1 MYNVIYTIPFNSKDG
16 NSYIIEIS
24 QDGATGSP
32 IELIGG
38 VSPFQI
44 EYNGEDFL
52 YNPSKLCGATIRLV
66 GDNIKLIGSD
76 KFQQLFSTNYQ
87 EFKVNLKRNDTIIWT
102 GFITPE
108 TYSQDFSHA
117 IYEFEIECISALS
130 SLQYVEFA
138 KTTDSVNIMDLIE
151 ECIEKSKGDYLHC
164 YIPQTY
170 NIDLQLLS
178 ISSNNFIDED
188 DKPMN
193 YKEILESICT
203 FLNWTITEYE
213 GNIYFIDV
221 DYIAKGL
228 TAYTDILTRGYPTV
242 NLSNSIELT
251 DVKSMGASN
260 TLSILGGY
268 NQATVIASDYEVD
281 NDRLFPE
288 FDFKPISENDKV
300 EFVKDNQK
308 YVKYFCYTPED
319 FTFYYYTLII
329 TYEGE
334 LKKYSWRESTTNEI
348 EQNNTEHNLAGCYA
362 VKTTDY
368 STDDIPSKLTYTDE
382 IEFRQ
387 TYKSEND
394 ILMGDF
400 TDYYEFKLFETNF
413 ENDYFIIDQDYKLAI
428 SLDLGR
434 CINSEHLMYDVGQ
447 KDSSVEEII
456 VNVPVALT
464 IGNYYYN
471 GSTWQDSFCK
481 FSIPVVYTPSNF
493 NNTYVSN
500 KNTNTFENNV
510 DQLSG
515 YLINIDKVLMGNINL
530 TAYNPVDTYELITP
544 EGKARSYFVK
554 DLKIECQRI
563 GSDSLFG
570 EGEKQ
575 DTKYTN
581 VVNEDYINECDD
593 ITFYITTK
601 NESELSLS
609 KVMYNGAILDTIAN
623 NITNSEVKPEEL
635 MIQRIV
641 GQYSN
646 PKYKL
651 TAEIEPIILPYSIV
665 TEKYLS
671 GKKFI
676 FGGGT
681 IDYYNHNAN
690 YNLIE
695 IN

>member
-1 MYNVIYTIPFNSKDG
+1 MYNVIYTIPFNGKDG
-16 NSYIIEIS
+16 NSYKTEIS
-24 QDGATGSP
+24 QDGATTTP
-32 IELIGG
+32 IQLIGG
-38 VSPFQI
+38 VSPFTI

-66 GDNIKLIGSD
+66 GDNINLIGSD

-87 EFKVNLKRNDTIIWT
+87 QFKVNLKRNDSIIWT
-102 GFITPE
+102 GFINPE
-108 TYSQDFSHA
+108 VYSQDFSHS
-117 IYEFEIECISALS
+117 IYDFEIECISALS
-130 SLQYVEFA
+130 TLQYIDFK

-151 ECIEKSKGDYLHC
+151 ECIAKSKGDYRHC

-170 NIDLQLLS
+170 NIDLQLLI
-178 ISSNNFIDED
+178 ISAYNFIDED

-193 YKEILESICT
+193 YKEILEAICT
-203 FLNWTITEYE
+203 FLNWTITECE

-288 FDFKPISENDKV
+288 FDFKPISLNDKV
-300 EFVKDNQK
+300 EMVKNKQM
-308 YVKYFCYTPED
+308 YVKYFCFTPLNY
-319 FTFYYYTLII
+319 TFYYYTLII
-329 TYEGE
+329 TYTGE
-334 LKKYSWRESTTNEI
+334 IKQYTWRESTTNEI
-348 EQNNTEHNLAGCYA
+348 EQNKIDHNLAGAYA
-362 VKTTDY
+362 VKTTNYDAENK
-368 STDDIPSKLTYTDE
+368 PSKLTYTDE
-382 IEFRQ
+382 IELRQ
-387 TYKSEND
+387 TYKSEDNVIMSEFVSLYD
-394 ILMGDF
+394 
-400 TDYYEFKLFETNF
+400 FKLLQTNF
-413 ENDYFIIDQDYKLAI
+413 DDSYVVIDSQYKLAI
-428 SLDLGR
+428 NFEMGR
-434 CINSEHLMYDVGQ
+434 CVNVEHLMYDIGQ
-447 KDSSVEEII
+447 KDSDSEEIV
-456 VNVPVALT
+456 VNVPVALAF
-464 IGNYYYN
+464 GNYYYN
-471 GSTWQDSFCK
+471 GTSWQDSFSK
-481 FSIPVVYTPSNF
+481 FNIRVIYSPSNF
-493 NNTYVSN
+493 NNAYVSN
-500 KNTNTFENNV
+500 ENTNTFENNV
-510 DQLSG
+510 DKLNG
-515 YLINIDKVLMGNINL
+515 YIVNIDRVLEGRPNL
-530 TAYNPVDTYELITP
+530 TIYSPENTTEMITP
-544 EGKARSYFVK
+544 EGHARSYFIRN
-554 DLKIECQRI
+554 LSIECQRI

-570 EGEKQ
+570 EEEKQ

-581 VVNEDYINECDD
+581 IVNEEYINECDD

-609 KVMYNGAILDTIAN
+609 KVIYNNEILDKISN
-623 NITNSEVKPEEL
+623 NITNSAVKPEEL

-641 GQYSN
+641 NQYKQ
-646 PKYKL
+646 PKIKL
-651 TAEIEPIILPYSIV
+651 SAEIEPVILPYTVS

-681 IDYYNHNAN
+681 IDYFENNAN

>member
-1 MYNVIYTIPFNSKDG
+1 MYSVIYTIPFNGKDG
-16 NSYIIEIS
+16 NSYLIEIS

-38 VSPFQI
+38 VSPFVI

-52 YNPSKLCGATIRLV
+52 YNPTKLCGATIRLV

-87 EFKVNLKRNDTIIWT
+87 EFKVNLKRNDNTIWT

-117 IYEFEIECISALS
+117 IYDFEIECISALS
-130 SLQYVEFA
+130 TLQYVEFI
-138 KTTDSVNIMDLIE
+138 KNTDTVTIMDLIE
-151 ECIEKSKGDYLHC
+151 ESITKSKGDYLHC
-164 YIPQTY
+164 YIPQAY

-178 ISSNNFIDED
+178 ISANNFIDED
-188 DKPMN
+188 EKPMN

-203 FLNWTITEYE
+203 FLNWTITEFE

-251 DVKSMGASN
+251 EAKSQGANN
-260 TLSILGGY
+260 TLTILGGY
-268 NQATVIASDYEVD
+268 NQVTVIASDYEVD

-300 EFVKDNQK
+300 ELEKDKQM
-308 YVKYFCYTPED
+308 YIKYFCFTPENY
-319 FTFYYYTLII
+319 TFYYYTLII
-329 TYEGE
+329 NYEGE
-334 LKKYSWRESTTNEI
+334 LEQYSWRESTKNEI
-348 EQNNTEHNLAGCYA
+348 EQNNRDHNLAGCYA

-368 STDDIPSKLTYTDE
+368 DTENVPPKLTYTDE
-382 IEFRQ
+382 IELRQ
-387 TYKSEND
+387 TYKTVD
-394 ILMGDF
+394 MPMCYF
-400 TDYYEFKLFETNF
+400 TDYYEFKMFETNF
-413 ENDYFIIDQDYKLAI
+413 QNDYFVVDQDYKLSI
-428 SLDLGR
+428 SFDLGR
-434 CINSEHLMYDVGQ
+434 CINTEHIMYNVGQ
-447 KDSSVEEII
+447 KNSDVEEII
-456 VNVPVALT
+456 VNVPVALSL
-464 IGNYYYN
+464 GNYYYN
-471 GSTWQDSFCK
+471 GTSWQDSFTK
-481 FSIPVVYTPSNF
+481 FNIPVVYTPSNF
-493 NNTYVSN
+493 NNTYVTN
-500 KNTNTFENNV
+500 KNTNTFDNNV

-515 YLINIDKVLMGNINL
+515 YLVNIDKVLMGNINL
-530 TAYNPVDTYELITP
+530 TVYNPVDTYELITP
-544 EGKARSYFVK
+544 EGQARSYFIK

-570 EGEKQ
+570 EEEKK

-593 ITFYITTK
+593 VTFYITSK

-609 KVMYNGAILDTIAN
+609 KVINNGAILDTISN
-623 NITNSEVKPEEL
+623 NITNSNVKPEEL

-641 GQYSN
+641 NQYQQ

-651 TAEIEPIILPYSIV
+651 SAEIEPVILPYSV
-665 TEKYLS
+665 CTEKYLS

-681 IDYYNHNAN
+681 IDYFENNAN

>member
-1 MYNVIYTIPFNSKDG
+1 MYNLIYIIPFNSKDG
-16 NSYIIEIS
+16 NSYKIEIS

-38 VSPFQI
+38 VSPFTI

-66 GDNIKLIGSD
+66 GDNINLIGSD

-87 EFKVNLKRNDTIIWT
+87 QFKVNLKRNDSIIWT
-102 GFITPE
+102 GFINPE
-108 TYSQDFSHA
+108 VYSQDFSHSV
-117 IYEFEIECISALS
+117 YDFEIECISALS
-130 SLQYVEFA
+130 TLQYIDFK

-151 ECIEKSKGDYLHC
+151 ECIAKSKGDYQHC

-170 NIDLQLLS
+170 NIDLQLLV
-178 ISSNNFIDED
+178 ISAYNFIDED

-203 FLNWTITEYE
+203 FLNWTIAEYE

-228 TAYTDILTRGYPTV
+228 TEYTDILTRGYPTV

-300 EFVKDNQK
+300 KFEKDKQM
-308 YVKYFCYTPED
+308 YVKYFCFTPENY
-319 FTFYYYTLII
+319 TFYYYTLVI
-329 TYEGE
+329 TYTGE
-334 LKKYSWRESTTNEI
+334 IKQYTWRESTANEI
-348 EQNNTEHNLAGCYA
+348 EQNNTEHNLAGAYA
-362 VKTTDY
+362 VKTTNYDVENK
-368 STDDIPSKLTYTDE
+368 PSKLTYTDE
-382 IEFRQ
+382 IELRQ
-387 TYKSEND
+387 TYKSEDNVIMSEFVSLYD
-394 ILMGDF
+394 
-400 TDYYEFKLFETNF
+400 FKLLETNF
-413 ENDYFIIDQDYKLAI
+413 DDSYVVIDSQYKLAI
-428 SLDLGR
+428 NFEMGR
-434 CINSEHLMYDVGQ
+434 CVNVEHLMYDIGQ
-447 KDSSVEEII
+447 KDSDSEEIV
-456 VNVPVALT
+456 VNVPVALSF
-464 IGNYYYN
+464 GNYYYN

-481 FSIPVVYTPSNF
+481 FIIRVIYSPSNF
-493 NNTYVSN
+493 NNSYVSCE
-500 KNTNTFENNV
+500 NTNTFENNV
-510 DQLSG
+510 DELSG
-515 YLINIDKVLMGNINL
+515 YIINIDRVLQGQPNL
-530 TAYNPVDTYELITP
+530 TIYSPENTTEMITP
-544 EGKARSYFVK
+544 EGHARSYFIK
-554 DLKIECQRI
+554 DLSIECQRI

-570 EGEKQ
+570 EEEKQ

-581 VVNEDYINECDD
+581 VVNEKYINECDD

-609 KVMYNGAILDTIAN
+609 KVIYNNEILDKISN
-623 NITNSEVKPEEL
+623 NITNSESKPEEL

-641 GQYSN
+641 NQYKQ
-646 PKYKL
+646 PKFKL
-651 TAEIEPIILPYSIV
+651 SAEIEPVILPYSIV

-681 IDYYNHNAN
+681 IDYLENNAN

>member
-1 MYNVIYTIPFNSKDG
+1 MYNVIYTIPFDGKNG
-16 NSYIIEIS
+16 NSYKIEIS

-38 VSPFQI
+38 VSPFEI

-52 YNPSKLCGATIRLV
+52 YKPSKLCGSTIRLV
-66 GDNIKLIGSD
+66 GDNINLIGSD

-87 EFKVNLKRNDTIIWT
+87 QFKVNLKRNDAIIWT

-108 TYSQDFSHA
+108 TYSQDFSHSV
-117 IYEFEIECISALS
+117 YEFEIECISALS
-130 SLQYVEFA
+130 TLQYIDFK

-151 ECIEKSKGDYLHC
+151 ECIAKSKGDYQHC
-164 YIPQTY
+164 YIPNVY
-170 NIDLQLLS
+170 NIDLQLLI
-178 ISSNNFIDED
+178 ISAFNFIDED

-193 YKEILESICT
+193 YKEILEAICT

-221 DYIAKGL
+221 DYLSKGL

-251 DVKSMGASN
+251 NVKSMGASN

-288 FDFKPISENDKV
+288 FDFKPIGENDKV
-300 EFVKDNQK
+300 ELEKDKQM
-308 YVKYFCYTPED
+308 YVKYFCFTPENY
-319 FTFYYYTLII
+319 TFYYYTLII
-329 TYEGE
+329 TYTGE
-334 LKKYSWRESTTNEI
+334 IKQYTWRESTTNEI
-348 EQNNTEHNLAGCYA
+348 EQNSTEHNLAGAYA
-362 VKTTDY
+362 VKTTNYD
-368 STDDIPSKLTYTDE
+368 TENKPSKLTYTDE
-382 IEFRQ
+382 IELRQ
-387 TYKSEND
+387 TYKSEDNVIMSEFVSLYD
-394 ILMGDF
+394 
-400 TDYYEFKLFETNF
+400 FKLLETNF
-413 ENDYFIIDQDYKLAI
+413 EDNYVVIDNQYKLAI
-428 SLDLGR
+428 NFEMGR
-434 CINSEHLMYDVGQ
+434 CVNVEHLMYDIGQ
-447 KDSSVEEII
+447 KDSDSEEIV
-456 VNVPVALT
+456 VNVPVALSF
-464 IGNYYYN
+464 GNYYYN

-481 FSIPVVYTPSNF
+481 FNIRVIYSPSNF
-493 NNTYVSN
+493 NNSYVSCE
-500 KNTNTFENNV
+500 NTNTFENNV
-510 DQLSG
+510 DELSG
-515 YLINIDKVLMGNINL
+515 YIVNIDRVLQGQPNL
-530 TAYNPVDTYELITP
+530 IIYSPENTTEMITP
-544 EGKARSYFVK
+544 EGHARSYFIRN
-554 DLKIECQRI
+554 LSIQCQRI

-570 EGEKQ
+570 DEEKQ

-581 VVNEDYINECDD
+581 VVNEEYINECDD

-609 KVMYNGAILDTIAN
+609 KVIYNNEILDKISN
-623 NITNSEVKPEEL
+623 NITNSEIKPEEL
-635 MIQRIV
+635 MIERIV
-641 GQYSN
+641 NQYKQ
-646 PKYKL
+646 PKFKL
-651 TAEIEPIILPYSIV
+651 SAEIEPVILPYSIV

-671 GKKFI
+671 NKRFI

-681 IDYYNHNAN
+681 IDYYNNNAN

>member
-1 MYNVIYTIPFNSKDG
+1 MYNVIYTIPFNGKDG

-52 YNPSKLCGATIRLV
+52 YNSSKLCGATIRLV
-66 GDNIKLIGSD
+66 GDNIKLIGSN

-117 IYEFEIECISALS
+117 IYDFEIECISALS
-130 SLQYVEFA
+130 TLQYIDFK
-138 KTTDSVNIMDLIE
+138 KTTDSVTIMDLIE
-151 ECIEKSKGDYLHC
+151 ESITKSKGDYLHC

-188 DKPMN
+188 EKPMN

-288 FDFKPISENDKV
+288 FNFKPISENDKV
-300 EFVKDNQK
+300 EFEKDNQK
-308 YVKYFCYTPED
+308 YVKYFCFTPED

-329 TYEGE
+329 TYEGQ

-348 EQNNTEHNLAGCYA
+348 
-362 VKTTDY
+362 
-368 STDDIPSKLTYTDE
+368 
-382 IEFRQ
+382 
-387 TYKSEND
+387 D
-394 ILMGDF
+394 ILLLH
-400 TDYYEFKLFETNF
+400 TDNHIRRSAKKIQLE
-413 ENDYFIIDQDYKLAI
+413 
-428 SLDLGR
+428 R
-434 CINSEHLMYDVGQ
+434 INH
-447 KDSSVEEII
+447 K
-456 VNVPVALT
+456 
-464 IGNYYYN
+464 
-471 GSTWQDSFCK
+471 
-481 FSIPVVYTPSNF
+481 
-493 NNTYVSN
+493 
-500 KNTNTFENNV
+500 
-510 DQLSG
+510 
-515 YLINIDKVLMGNINL
+515 
-530 TAYNPVDTYELITP
+530 
-544 EGKARSYFVK
+544 
-554 DLKIECQRI
+554 
-563 GSDSLFG
+563 
-570 EGEKQ
+570 
-575 DTKYTN
+575 
-581 VVNEDYINECDD
+581 
-593 ITFYITTK
+593 
-601 NESELSLS
+601 
-609 KVMYNGAILDTIAN
+609 
-623 NITNSEVKPEEL
+623 
-635 MIQRIV
+635 
-641 GQYSN
+641 
-646 PKYKL
+646 
-651 TAEIEPIILPYSIV
+651 
-665 TEKYLS
+665 
-671 GKKFI
+671 
-676 FGGGT
+676 
-681 IDYYNHNAN
+681 
-690 YNLIE
+690 
-695 IN
+695 

>member
-1 MYNVIYTIPFNSKDG
+1 MYNVIYIIPFNGKDG
-16 NSYIIEIS
+16 NSYKIEIS

-38 VSPFQI
+38 VSPFTI

-66 GDNIKLIGSD
+66 GDNINLIGSD

-87 EFKVNLKRNDTIIWT
+87 QFKVNLKRNDTIIWT

-117 IYEFEIECISALS
+117 IYDFEIECISALS
-130 SLQYVEFA
+130 TLQYIDFK

-151 ECIEKSKGDYLHC
+151 ECVEKSKGDYQHC

-170 NIDLQLLS
+170 NIDLQLLI
-178 ISSNNFIDED
+178 ISAYNFIDED

-221 DYIAKGL
+221 DYISKGL
-228 TAYTDILTRGYPTV
+228 TEYTDILTRGYPTV
-242 NLSNSIELT
+242 NLSDSIELT
-251 DVKSMGASN
+251 DVKSMGANN

-300 EFVKDNQK
+300 EFEKDKQMHI
-308 YVKYFCYTPED
+308 KYFCYRPENY
-319 FTFYYYTLII
+319 TFYYYTLII
-329 TYEGE
+329 TYTGE
-334 LKKYSWRESTTNEI
+334 IKQYTWRESTTNEI
-348 EQNNTEHNLAGCYA
+348 EQNNTEHYLAGAYA
-362 VKTTDY
+362 VKTTNYDVENK
-368 STDDIPSKLTYTDE
+368 PSKLTYTDE
-382 IEFRQ
+382 IELRQ
-387 TYKSEND
+387 TYKSEDNVIMSEFVSLYD
-394 ILMGDF
+394 
-400 TDYYEFKLFETNF
+400 FKLLETNF
-413 ENDYFIIDQDYKLAI
+413 DDSYVVIDNEYKLSI
-428 SLDLGR
+428 NFEMGR
-434 CINSEHLMYDVGQ
+434 CVNVEHLMYDIGQ
-447 KDSSVEEII
+447 KDSDSEEIV

-471 GSTWQDSFCK
+471 GTSWQDSFCK
-481 FSIPVVYTPSNF
+481 FNIRVVYSPSNF
-493 NNTYVSN
+493 NNSYVSCE
-500 KNTNTFENNV
+500 NTNTFENNV
-510 DQLSG
+510 DELSG
-515 YLINIDKVLMGNINL
+515 YIVNIDRVLQGQPNL
-530 TAYNPVDTYELITP
+530 IIYSPENTTEMITP
-544 EGKARSYFVK
+544 EGHARSYFIK
-554 DLKIECQRI
+554 DLSIECQRI

-570 EGEKQ
+570 EEEKQ

-581 VVNEDYINECDD
+581 VVNEEYINECDD

-609 KVMYNGAILDTIAN
+609 KVIYNNEILDKISN
-623 NITNSEVKPEEL
+623 NITNSESKPEEL

-641 GQYSN
+641 NQYKQ
-646 PKYKL
+646 PKFKL
-651 TAEIEPIILPYSIV
+651 SAEIEPVILPYTVS

-681 IDYYNHNAN
+681 IDYLENNAN

>member
-1 MYNVIYTIPFNSKDG
+1 MYNVIYTISFNGKNG
-16 NSYIIEIS
+16 NLYIIEIS

-38 VSPFQI
+38 VSPFTI

-66 GDNIKLIGSD
+66 GDNINLIGSD

-87 EFKVNLKRNDTIIWT
+87 QFKVNLKRNDTIIWT

-108 TYSQDFSHA
+108 IYSQDFSHSV
-117 IYEFEIECISALS
+117 YDFEIECISALS
-130 SLQYVEFA
+130 TLQYVECA
-138 KTTDSVNIMDLIE
+138 KTTDSVTIMDLIE
-151 ECIEKSKGDYLHC
+151 ECVEKSKGDYQHC
-164 YIPQTY
+164 YVPNVY

-188 DKPMN
+188 EKPMN
-193 YKEILESICT
+193 YKEILETICT
-203 FLNWTITEYE
+203 FLNWTITECE

-251 DVKSMGASN
+251 DVKSMGANN

-288 FDFKPISENDKV
+288 FNFKPISENDKV
-300 EFVKDNQK
+300 EFEKDNQK
-308 YVKYFCYTPED
+308 YVKYFCFTPED

-329 TYEGE
+329 SYEGE
-334 LKKYSWRESTTNEI
+334 LKNYSWRESTANEI

-362 VKTTDY
+362 VKTTNYDVENK
-368 STDDIPSKLTYTDE
+368 PSKLTYSDE
-382 IEFRQ
+382 IELRQ
-387 TYKSEND
+387 TYKSEDNVIMSEFVSLYD
-394 ILMGDF
+394 
-400 TDYYEFKLFETNF
+400 FKLLETNF
-413 ENDYFIIDQDYKLAI
+413 DDSYVVIDNEYKLSI
-428 SLDLGR
+428 NFEMGR
-434 CINSEHLMYDVGQ
+434 CVNIEHLMYDIGQ
-447 KDSSVEEII
+447 KDSDSEEIV
-456 VNVPVALT
+456 VNVPVAFSF
-464 IGNYYYN
+464 GDYYYN
-471 GSTWQDSFCK
+471 GSTWQNSFCK
-481 FSIPVVYTPSNF
+481 FIIRVIYSPSNF
-493 NNTYVSN
+493 NNSYVSCE
-500 KNTNTFENNV
+500 NTNSFENNV
-510 DQLSG
+510 DELSG
-515 YLINIDKVLMGNINL
+515 YIVNIDRVLQGQPNL
-530 TAYNPVDTYELITP
+530 TIYSPENTTEMITP
-544 EGKARSYFVK
+544 EGHARSYFIRN
-554 DLKIECQRI
+554 LSIECQRI

-570 EGEKQ
+570 EDEKQ

-581 VVNEDYINECDD
+581 IVNEEYINECND
-593 ITFYITTK
+593 ITFYITSK

-609 KVMYNGAILDTIAN
+609 KVIYNNEILDKMYN

-635 MIQRIV
+635 MIERIV
-641 GQYSN
+641 NQYKQ
-646 PKYKL
+646 PKFKL
-651 TAEIEPIILPYSIV
+651 SAEIEPVILPYTVS

-681 IDYYNHNAN
+681 IDCYNHNAN

>member
-1 MYNVIYTIPFNSKDG
+1 
-16 NSYIIEIS
+16 
-24 QDGATGSP
+24 
-32 IELIGG
+32 
-38 VSPFQI
+38 
-44 EYNGEDFL
+44 
-52 YNPSKLCGATIRLV
+52 
-66 GDNIKLIGSD
+66 
-76 KFQQLFSTNYQ
+76 
-87 EFKVNLKRNDTIIWT
+87 
-102 GFITPE
+102 
-108 TYSQDFSHA
+108 
-117 IYEFEIECISALS
+117 
-130 SLQYVEFA
+130 
-138 KTTDSVNIMDLIE
+138 
-151 ECIEKSKGDYLHC
+151 
-164 YIPQTY
+164 
-170 NIDLQLLS
+170 
-178 ISSNNFIDED
+178 
-188 DKPMN
+188 
-193 YKEILESICT
+193 
-203 FLNWTITEYE
+203 
-213 GNIYFIDV
+213 
-221 DYIAKGL
+221 
-228 TAYTDILTRGYPTV
+228 
-242 NLSNSIELT
+242 
-251 DVKSMGASN
+251 
-260 TLSILGGY
+260 
-268 NQATVIASDYEVD
+268 
-281 NDRLFPE
+281 
-288 FDFKPISENDKV
+288 
-300 EFVKDNQK
+300 
-308 YVKYFCYTPED
+308 
-319 FTFYYYTLII
+319 
-329 TYEGE
+329 
-334 LKKYSWRESTTNEI
+334 
-348 EQNNTEHNLAGCYA
+348 
-362 VKTTDY
+362 
-368 STDDIPSKLTYTDE
+368 
-382 IEFRQ
+382 
-387 TYKSEND
+387 
-394 ILMGDF
+394 MGDF

-428 SLDLGR
+428 SFDLGR

-481 FSIPVVYTPSNF
+481 FNIPVVYTPSNF
-493 NNTYVSN
+493 NNTYVSC

-515 YLINIDKVLMGNINL
+515 YLIDIDKVLMGNINL
-530 TAYNPVDTYELITP
+530 TAYNPIDTYELITP

-593 ITFYITTK
+593 ITFYITSK
-601 NESELSLS
+601 NKSELSLS
-609 KVMYNGAILDTIAN
+609 KVIYNNEILDTITN

-641 GQYSN
+641 SQYQQ

-651 TAEIEPIILPYSIV
+651 SVEIEPVILPYSIV

-681 IDYYNHNAN
+681 IDYFNNNSN